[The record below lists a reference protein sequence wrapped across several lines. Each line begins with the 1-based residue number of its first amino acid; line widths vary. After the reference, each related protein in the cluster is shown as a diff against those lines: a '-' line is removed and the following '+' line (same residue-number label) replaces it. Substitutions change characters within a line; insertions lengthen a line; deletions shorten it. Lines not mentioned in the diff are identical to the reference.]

1 MGQIALQR
9 SLTVSESLT
18 RQALGLGVLV
28 LAMSGAY
35 AVSRVEVADSAEQA
49 AEEAV
54 EVVAE
59 EESAPAAP
67 DVPARVD
74 INAHIVEVATRH
86 GIEPRLVAA
95 IVAVESRFN
104 ARAVSRRGAE
114 GLMQLMPATA
124 ADLDVQDSF
133 DPRDNIEGGVRHLKR
148 LMVRFHN
155 DLPLV
160 LAAYNAGEQ
169 AVITHRGIP
178 PYRETRQYVVR
189 VLRRYDREAARVV
202 AQQLAGPPSPTVPPP
217 RITRVTYA
225 GRVVPLSVLPAR
237 ARAEEVVGAPPE
249 KKKSESP

>member
-1 MGQIALQR
+1 MPAHGALGQTALVR
-9 SLTVSESLT
+9 PLTVSDSLM
-18 RQALGLGVLV
+18 RQALGLGVLI

-35 AVSRVEVADSAEQA
+35 AVSRVEVADSAE
-49 AEEAV
+49 EAV
-54 EVVAE
+54 DIVAE
-59 EESAPAAP
+59 EETAPGAP

-74 INAHIVEVATRH
+74 INAHIREVATRY
-86 GIEPRLVAA
+86 GVEPRLVAA
-95 IVAVESRFN
+95 IVAVESRFD

-133 DPRDNIEGGVRHLKR
+133 DPRDNIDGGVRHLKR

-155 DLPLV
+155 NLPLV

-169 AVITHRGIP
+169 AVINHRGIP

-189 VLRRYDREAARVV
+189 VLRRYDHEAARVV
-202 AQQLAGPPSPTVPPP
+202 AQQLAAPAPPKV
-217 RITRVTYA
+217 TRVTYA
-225 GRVVPLSVLPAR
+225 GRAVSAPMTPAP
-237 ARAEEVVGAPPE
+237 ARAEELVGAPPE